1 MKTKNQLRTGIIVG
15 ICVIV
20 LPLIL
25 MGTTSTNY
33 TVEKQKTYEIH
44 MIPQVDRLS
53 STKGYLLNSVTGE
66 VWSIGGEKKLLK
78 TK

>member
-1 MKTKNQLRTGIIVG
+1 
-15 ICVIV
+15 
-20 LPLIL
+20 